1 MTKID
6 VTATL
11 RDLYAVGVKRLQ
23 DELAVKRTTRE
34 FLLFL
39 PSFQERLENLENQL
53 CRGDPIKDV
62 HTKI

>member
-11 RDLYAVGVKRLQ
+11 RDLYTVGVKRLQ
-23 DELAVKRTTRE
+23 DELVVKRTTRE